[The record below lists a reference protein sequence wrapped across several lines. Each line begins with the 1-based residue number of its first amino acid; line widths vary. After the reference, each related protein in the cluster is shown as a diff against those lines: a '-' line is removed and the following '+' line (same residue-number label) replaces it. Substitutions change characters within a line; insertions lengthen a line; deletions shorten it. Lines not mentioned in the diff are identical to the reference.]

1 VECQP
6 DQPVSS
12 GSARRAGSLGFL
24 SYARHDIVL
33 ASQFLAEFK
42 VRAAARSDL
51 RVDLWYDEMIDTG
64 EDWLAV
70 IRSRLEAA
78 TLAVMLLSPAFV
90 VSDFVRTEEI
100 PYFLSSGKPVVLPLL
115 VNVDIATLDTGQLDG
130 RQIYRHRPRGQ
141 RVQLSYQ
148 ECDDVQRGE
157 FIDGLLGQMGSRLR
171 GTS

>member
-1 VECQP
+1 L
-6 DQPVSS
+6 
-12 GSARRAGSLGFL
+12 SACRAGSVGFL
-24 SYARHDIVL
+24 SYARYDIVL

-51 RVDLWYDEMIDTG
+51 NIDLWYDEMIDTG
-64 EDWLAV
+64 QDWLTA
-70 IRSRLEAA
+70 IRSRLQAA
-78 TLAVMLLSPAFV
+78 NFAVMLLSPAFV
-90 VSDFVRTEEI
+90 VSDFIRTEEI
-100 PYFLSSGKPVVLPLL
+100 PHFLASGKPVVLPLL

-148 ECDDVQRGE
+148 ECDDAQRGE
-157 FIDGLLGQMGSRLR
+157 FIDGLLSQMGRRLR